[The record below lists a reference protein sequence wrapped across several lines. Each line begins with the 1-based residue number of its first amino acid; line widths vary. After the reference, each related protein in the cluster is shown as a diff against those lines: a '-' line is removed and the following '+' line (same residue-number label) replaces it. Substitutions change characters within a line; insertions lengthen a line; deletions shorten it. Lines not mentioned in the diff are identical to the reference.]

1 MKYIPNNSMGTEVS
15 WTPQMLTD
23 DRVHNTLMNIQ
34 SELRILRRTH
44 EQNLQILSDIYLFYG
59 MYFRPLLNQKF
70 VKNYDAK
77 LTDLKNKITK
87 YKVSDNKKVVQ
98 YSFNLQEEFQE
109 FLFLMLRDFQQ
120 SMGYFY
126 KGKINVTSLDNIKL
140 DDEDGK

>member
-1 MKYIPNNSMGTEVS
+1 
-15 WTPQMLTD
+15 
-23 DRVHNTLMNIQ
+23 
-34 SELRILRRTH
+34 
-44 EQNLQILSDIYLFYG
+44 
-59 MYFRPLLNQKF
+59 